1 MQDNLKF
8 YLAVG
13 GVAVVILGIGFATWE
28 FDFAPKTPHPATN
41 PFASSVSGRAQSA
54 PSSAVAPATPPT
66 GWPVT
71 SAPAAAVTAS
81 AVSKVPA
88 VPMPATPA
96 TGATASATS
105 PAAPDLAQA
114 MVRIGADLRALA
126 TAQRHTNERLA
137 VVDQEIRSAARFPPG
152 THREPQRRIGKRPA
166 AQRHGVPGW
175 SVESIGANEAW
186 IQGPGG
192 RTHVVE
198 AGGRVDGLRIL
209 RVTPDA
215 VITNLGTI
223 GY

>member
-1 MQDNLKF
+1 MHDNLKF

-28 FDFAPKTPHPATN
+28 FDFAPITPHPATN
-41 PFASSVSGRAQSA
+41 PFASTAPVRAARSA
-54 PSSAVAPATPPT
+54 PSGTLPPATP
-66 GWPVT
+66 V
-71 SAPAAAVTAS
+71 ATAS
-81 AVSKVPA
+81 AVSA
-88 VPMPATPA
+88 ATLPATLA
-96 TGATASATS
+96 TGVAASGTS

-114 MVRIGADLRALA
+114 MARIGADLRALA

-137 VVDQEIRSAARFPPG
+137 AVDQEIRSEVRSTPG
-152 THREPQRRIGKRPA
+152 THREPQRSIGKRPA

-198 AGGRVDGLRIL
+198 AGSQVEDLRIL

-215 VITNLGTI
+215 VITSQGSI

>member
-1 MQDNLKF
+1 ML
-8 YLAVG
+8 
-13 GVAVVILGIGFATWE
+13 T
-28 FDFAPKTPHPATN
+28 
-41 PFASSVSGRAQSA
+41 
-54 PSSAVAPATPPT
+54 
-66 GWPVT
+66 
-71 SAPAAAVTAS
+71 
-81 AVSKVPA
+81 
-88 VPMPATPA
+88 
-96 TGATASATS
+96 
-105 PAAPDLAQA
+105 PDLAQA

-137 VVDQEIRSAARFPPG
+137 VVDQEMRSEVRSTPG
-152 THREPQRRIGKRPA
+152 THRELQRSIGKRPA

-198 AGGRVDGLRIL
+198 AGSQVEDLRIL

-215 VITNLGTI
+215 VITSQGTI

>member
-13 GVAVVILGIGFATWE
+13 GVAVVLLGIGFAAWE

-54 PSSAVAPATPPT
+54 P
-66 GWPVT
+66 
-71 SAPAAAVTAS
+71 AAAVTAS
-81 AVSKVPA
+81 AVSKA
-88 VPMPATPA
+88 TAASMPATPV
-96 TGATASATS
+96 TGVTASASS

-126 TAQRHTNERLA
+126 SAQRHTNERLA
-137 VVDQEIRSAARFPPG
+137 VVDQEIRSAARSTPG
-152 THREPQRRIGKRPA
+152 THREPQREIARVPA

-175 SVESIGANEAW
+175 SVESIGADEAW

-192 RTHVVE
+192 QTHVVE
-198 AGGRVDGLRIL
+198 AGSRVDDLRIL

-215 VITNLGTI
+215 VITSQGTI

>member
-13 GVAVVILGIGFATWE
+13 GVAVVLLGIGFAAWE

-41 PFASSVSGRAQSA
+41 PFASSVSGREQ
-54 PSSAVAPATPPT
+54 
-66 GWPVT
+66 

-81 AVSKVPA
+81 AVSKA
-88 VPMPATPA
+88 TAASMPATPV
-96 TGATASATS
+96 TGVTASASS

-126 TAQRHTNERLA
+126 SAQRHTNERLA
-137 VVDQEIRSAARFPPG
+137 VVDQEIRSAARSTPG
-152 THREPQRRIGKRPA
+152 THREPQREIARVPA

-175 SVESIGANEAW
+175 SVESIGADEAW

-192 RTHVVE
+192 QTHVVE
-198 AGGRVDGLRIL
+198 AGSRVDDLRIL

-215 VITNLGTI
+215 VITSQGTI

>member
-1 MQDNLKF
+1 MHDNMKF

-13 GVAVVILGIGFATWE
+13 GVAVVILGIGFTTWE

-41 PFASSVSGRAQSA
+41 PFASTAPVRAVRSA
-54 PSSAVAPATPPT
+54 PSGTLPPATPPT
-66 GWPVT
+66 RWP
-71 SAPAAAVTAS
+71 TAS
-81 AVSKVPA
+81 APTAAGTVSVVQTA
-88 VPMPATPA
+88 PMPATPA
-96 TGATASATS
+96 TGVTASVTS

-114 MVRIGADLRALA
+114 MARIGADLRVLA

-137 VVDQEIRSAARFPPG
+137 VVDQEIRSKARSTPG
-152 THREPQRRIGKRPA
+152 THREPPRRIALASA

-192 RTHVVE
+192 QTHVVE
-198 AGGRVDGLRIL
+198 AGSQVEDLRIL

-215 VITNLGTI
+215 VITSQGTI

>member
-1 MQDNLKF
+1 MHDNLKF

-13 GVAVVILGIGFATWE
+13 CVAVVILGIGFATWE
-28 FDFAPKTPHPATN
+28 FDFAPKAPHPATN
-41 PFASSVSGRAQSA
+41 LFASTAPGRAAQSA
-54 PSSAVAPATPPT
+54 PSGARAPA
-66 GWPVT
+66 
-71 SAPAAAVTAS
+71 SAPDAAVTAS
-81 AVSKVPA
+81 VVSAAPL
-88 VPMPATPA
+88 PATLV
-96 TGATASATS
+96 TGVTASATS

-114 MVRIGADLRALA
+114 MARIGADLRVLA

-137 VVDQEIRSAARFPPG
+137 AVDQEIRSDARSTPS
-152 THREPQRRIGKRPA
+152 THREQQRSIGKRPA

-192 RTHVVE
+192 QTHVVE
-198 AGGRVDGLRIL
+198 VGSRVDDLRIL

-215 VITNLGTI
+215 VITSQGTI

>member
-13 GVAVVILGIGFATWE
+13 GVAAVLLGIGFAAWE

-54 PSSAVAPATPPT
+54 P
-66 GWPVT
+66 
-71 SAPAAAVTAS
+71 AAAVTAS

-88 VPMPATPA
+88 VSMPATPA
-96 TGATASATS
+96 TGVTASVTS

-114 MVRIGADLRALA
+114 VARIGADLRALA

-137 VVDQEIRSAARFPPG
+137 VVDQEIRSKARSTPG
-152 THREPQRRIGKRPA
+152 THREPPRRIARASA
-166 AQRHGVPGW
+166 AQQHGVPGW

-198 AGGRVDGLRIL
+198 AGSKVEDLRIL

-215 VITNLGTI
+215 VITSQGTI

>member
-1 MQDNLKF
+1 MHDNMKF

-41 PFASSVSGRAQSA
+41 PFASTAPGR
-54 PSSAVAPATPPT
+54 VA
-66 GWPVT
+66 GWPAA

-81 AVSKVPA
+81 AVSVAPI
-88 VPMPATPA
+88 PATLA
-96 TGATASATS
+96 TGVTASVTS

-114 MVRIGADLRALA
+114 MTRIGVDLRVLA

-137 VVDQEIRSAARFPPG
+137 AVDQEIRSEVRSTPG
-152 THREPQRRIGKRPA
+152 THREPQRGAVQVPV
-166 AQRHGVPGW
+166 AQRHEVPGW

-198 AGGRVDGLRIL
+198 EGSQVEDLRIL

-215 VITNLGTI
+215 VITSQGTI

>member
-1 MQDNLKF
+1 MHDNLKF

-13 GVAVVILGIGFATWE
+13 GVAVVILGIGFAAWE
-28 FDFAPKTPHPATN
+28 FDFAPKVPHPATN
-41 PFASSVSGRAQSA
+41 PFASTAPGRAARSA
-54 PSSAVAPATPPT
+54 PSGTPAPASPVA
-66 GWPVT
+66 GWPAA

-81 AVSKVPA
+81 AVSVAPI
-88 VPMPATPA
+88 PATLA
-96 TGATASATS
+96 TGVTASVTS

-114 MVRIGADLRALA
+114 MTRIGADLRALA

-137 VVDQEIRSAARFPPG
+137 VVDQEIRSKARSTPG
-152 THREPQRRIGKRPA
+152 THREPPRRIARASA

-192 RTHVVE
+192 QTHVVE
-198 AGGRVDGLRIL
+198 AGSQVEDLRIL

-215 VITNLGTI
+215 VITSQGMI

>member
-1 MQDNLKF
+1 MHDNLKF

-41 PFASSVSGRAQSA
+41 PFASTAPVRAVRSA
-54 PSSAVAPATPPT
+54 PSGTPAPASPVE
-66 GWPVT
+66 GWPAA

-81 AVSKVPA
+81 AVSVAPI
-88 VPMPATPA
+88 PATLA
-96 TGATASATS
+96 TGVTASVTS

-114 MVRIGADLRALA
+114 MARIGADLRALA

-137 VVDQEIRSAARFPPG
+137 AVDQEIRSEVRSTPCA
-152 THREPQRRIGKRPA
+152 HREPQRGAVQVPV

-192 RTHVVE
+192 QTHVVE
-198 AGGRVDGLRIL
+198 AGSRVDGLRIL

-215 VITNLGTI
+215 VITSRGMI

>member
-1 MQDNLKF
+1 
-8 YLAVG
+8 VG

-41 PFASSVSGRAQSA
+41 PFASTAPVRAA
-54 PSSAVAPATPPT
+54 R
-66 GWPVT
+66 

-81 AVSKVPA
+81 AVSVAPIPA
-88 VPMPATPA
+88 APA
-96 TGATASATS
+96 TGVTASVTS
-105 PAAPDLAQA
+105 PAVPDLAQA
-114 MVRIGADLRALA
+114 MTRIGADLRVLA

-137 VVDQEIRSAARFPPG
+137 AVDQEIRSEVRSTPG
-152 THREPQRRIGKRPA
+152 AHREPQRGAVQVPV

-192 RTHVVE
+192 RTHMVE
-198 AGGRVDGLRIL
+198 AGSQVEDLRIL

-215 VITNLGTI
+215 VITSQGTI

>member
-1 MQDNLKF
+1 MHDNLKF

-28 FDFAPKTPHPATN
+28 FDFAPKAPHPATN
-41 PFASSVSGRAQSA
+41 PFASTAPGRAARSA
-54 PSSAVAPATPPT
+54 PSGVLAMD
-66 GWPVT
+66 

-81 AVSKVPA
+81 AVSATPI
-88 VPMPATPA
+88 PATLA
-96 TGATASATS
+96 TGVTVSVTS

-137 VVDQEIRSAARFPPG
+137 AVDQEIRSAARFPPG
-152 THREPQRRIGKRPA
+152 THREPPRRIARASA
-166 AQRHGVPGW
+166 AQQHGVPGW

-192 RTHVVE
+192 QTHVVE
-198 AGGRVDGLRIL
+198 AGSRVDDLRIL

-215 VITNLGTI
+215 VITSQGTI
-223 GY
+223 VY

>member
-13 GVAVVILGIGFATWE
+13 GVAVVLLGIGFAAWE

-54 PSSAVAPATPPT
+54 P
-66 GWPVT
+66 
-71 SAPAAAVTAS
+71 AAAVTAS
-81 AVSKVPA
+81 AVSKA
-88 VPMPATPA
+88 TAASMPATPV
-96 TGATASATS
+96 TGVTASASS

-126 TAQRHTNERLA
+126 SAQRHTNERLA
-137 VVDQEIRSAARFPPG
+137 VVDQEIRSAARSTPG
-152 THREPQRRIGKRPA
+152 THREPQRGIARVPA

-175 SVESIGANEAW
+175 SVESIGADEAW

-192 RTHVVE
+192 QTHVVE
-198 AGGRVDGLRIL
+198 AGSRVDDLRIL

-215 VITNLGTI
+215 VITSQGTI